1 MNLEASVQK
10 WLHQHGPSEDFVKSL
25 HWYNRHLPDNLLKHF
40 SKLFPL
46 APEKSFLIS
55 HANSFR
61 SGRLEVFYRTAVL
74 KKTQKKTEKHL

>member
-40 SKLFPL
+40 
-46 APEKSFLIS
+46 
-55 HANSFR
+55 
-61 SGRLEVFYRTAVL
+61 
-74 KKTQKKTEKHL
+74 